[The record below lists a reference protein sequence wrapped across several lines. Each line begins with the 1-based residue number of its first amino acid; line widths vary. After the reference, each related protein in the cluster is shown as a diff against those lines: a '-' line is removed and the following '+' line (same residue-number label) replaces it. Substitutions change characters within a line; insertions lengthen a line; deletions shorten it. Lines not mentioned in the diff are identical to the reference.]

1 MRSLLPSVALLA
13 GAVLVI
19 SGCQEP
25 ISPEL
30 TPTEGPLLHTAPAA
44 LSAVLD
50 SRAGIANPAEC
61 ITPLEDGTLVFKGC
75 VFPQILTGDLE
86 GDGTALFD
94 GKIDAAGNGGAHGTL
109 FYTLCVAPG
118 VCGDFEG
125 PFHGKFIA
133 GQFNGPLRLRGMKGG
148 VRGILIRATFTEQG
162 TPSTGLWD
170 LDGAIHFPT

>member
-1 MRSLLPSVALLA
+1 MRSLLPSAALLA

-19 SGCQEP
+19 SGCQDPLSTE
-25 ISPEL
+25 S
-30 TPTEGPLLHTAPAA
+30 EGPLLHMARAA
-44 LSAVLD
+44 FSAVLD
-50 SRAGIANPAEC
+50 SRAGIANPEC
-61 ITPLEDGTLVFKGC
+61 VTSLEDGTQVFKGC

-94 GKIDAAGNGGAHGTL
+94 GKIDAMGNGGAHGTL

-133 GQFNGPLRLRGMKGG
+133 GQFNGKFGLRGRTGDVKGIKI
-148 VRGILIRATFTEQG
+148 RGTFTEQG
-162 TPSTGLWD
+162 TPSILLWD
-170 LDGAIHFPT
+170 LDGAIHFPR